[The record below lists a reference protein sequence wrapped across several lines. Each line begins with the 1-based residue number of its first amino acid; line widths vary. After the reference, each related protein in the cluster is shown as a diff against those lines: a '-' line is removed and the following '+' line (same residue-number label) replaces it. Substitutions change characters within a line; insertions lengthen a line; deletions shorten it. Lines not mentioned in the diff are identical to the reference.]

1 MTSPSSKSVSR
12 SFYFGGLSFFLEL
25 SSYEQLA
32 MIISLIVV
40 LIVYLLNSAIECVV
54 DRAGTEHD
62 VLSGIAKDYGA
73 LAVLLSILIAVVI

>member
-1 MTSPSSKSVSR
+1 
-12 SFYFGGLSFFLEL
+12 
-25 SSYEQLA
+25 